1 MADKE
6 ERGNRPEAQ
15 RGPQKVAVYFLGQE
29 QRCVEGRFPIDDAVC
44 RNFSLLQP
52 EAILRQVLVMR
63 ESMARSPRLFFVL

>member
-29 QRCVEGRFPIDDAVC
+29 QRCVEDGFTLDDAVC
-44 RNFSLLQP
+44 RDFSPLQP
-52 EAILRQVLVMR
+52 KAILR
-63 ESMARSPRLFFVL
+63 